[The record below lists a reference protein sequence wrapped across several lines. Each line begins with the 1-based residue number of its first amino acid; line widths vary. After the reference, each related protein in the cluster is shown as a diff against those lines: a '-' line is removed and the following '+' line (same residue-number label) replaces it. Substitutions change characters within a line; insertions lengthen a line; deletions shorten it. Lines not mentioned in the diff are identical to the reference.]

1 MPAEFTHLHNHTE
14 YSLLDGLSNIPALVA
29 RASEL
34 GMKSLAITDHGGLYG
49 AVEFY
54 KQCKEFGINPIIGLE
69 SYLAQESR
77 HSKTPADK
85 TPYHLLLL
93 AKNPEGYSNLL
104 KIASVAHLEGFYY
117 KPRVDKEF
125 LAAHSRGLIALSG
138 CPSAEIH
145 RLIIEGRI
153 EDAQSAAIWYRDTFE
168 DFFLEIQRHT
178 NIPELPNINEKLQE
192 ISVNTGIPLVATNDC
207 HYIEEADAPI
217 QDLLVCIHT
226 NTNIYDDNRLKMSD
240 ESYYLKSPQEMI
252 ELFKDIPDA
261 IDNTNRIAEMC
272 HIELDFDQLRLPEYS
287 TPDGKDAYKYLSDLC
302 YEGLKR
308 RYHEPSPEEYS
319 RLEYELDVI
328 EKTQFP
334 NYFLVVWDI
343 ARFARDNKILF
354 GVRGSAAASLAL
366 YCLGVTDIDPLKYR
380 LVFERFLNLERREM
394 PDIDMDFQ
402 DDRREEVITYMTKK
416 YGSGHVAQIITFGT
430 LGSYI

>member
-138 CPSAEIH
+138 CPSAEIP

-192 ISVNTGIPLVATNDC
+192 ISVNTGIPLVAT
-207 HYIEEADAPI
+207 
-217 QDLLVCIHT
+217 T
-226 NTNIYDDNRLKMSD
+226 
-240 ESYYLKSPQEMI
+240 
-252 ELFKDIPDA
+252 
-261 IDNTNRIAEMC
+261 
-272 HIELDFDQLRLPEYS
+272 
-287 TPDGKDAYKYLSDLC
+287 
-302 YEGLKR
+302 
-308 RYHEPSPEEYS
+308 
-319 RLEYELDVI
+319 
-328 EKTQFP
+328 
-334 NYFLVVWDI
+334 
-343 ARFARDNKILF
+343 
-354 GVRGSAAASLAL
+354 
-366 YCLGVTDIDPLKYR
+366 
-380 LVFERFLNLERREM
+380 
-394 PDIDMDFQ
+394 
-402 DDRREEVITYMTKK
+402 
-416 YGSGHVAQIITFGT
+416 
-430 LGSYI
+430 